1 MNSDI
6 ILKVKNLKTFYP
18 VLGGLF
24 KRHVDDL
31 KAVNGVSFNLK
42 YGETLGLVGESG
54 CGKTTIGKTIL
65 HLVKPTDGEITYKDT
80 DISKDLPRVL
90 RKKIQLVFQDPDS
103 SLNPRM
109 KIVDLISEPI
119 RILERIT
126 NKTEL
131 RARAY
136 KLLQIVSMKKEHLD
150 RFPHEFSG
158 GQKQRIVIAR
168 ALALNPEIII
178 LDEPT
183 SALDVSVQ
191 AQILNL
197 LKKLQREFNFSYIF
211 ITHDLSVV
219 RYIANRIAV
228 MYLGKFVETGSSK
241 DIFENPTHPYTRA
254 LLSSRP
260 VINIDEKHEEQIL
273 EGEIPSPVNPPK
285 GCTFHPRCPLF
296 QKGIT
301 TVCNEEIPEE
311 INVSDG
317 HIVWCRRK
325 GIDSYQSMNL

>member
-24 KRHVDDL
+24 KRHVNDL
-31 KAVNGVSFNLK
+31 KAVNDVSFNLK

-54 CGKTTIGKTIL
+54 CGKTTIGKTIV
-65 HLVKPTDGEITYKDT
+65 HLVKPTDGEIFYKEN
-80 DISKDLPRVL
+80 DISLDLPRAL

-119 RILERIT
+119 RILEGIT
-126 NKTEL
+126 NKIEL
-131 RARAY
+131 RLRAY

-168 ALALNPEIII
+168 ALALNPEIIV

-197 LKKLQREFNFSYIF
+197 LKKLQRQFNLSYIF

-241 DIFENPTHPYTRA
+241 DIFENPSHPYTRA

-260 VINIDEKHEEQIL
+260 VINLDEKHEEQIL
-273 EGEIPSPVNPPK
+273 EGEIPSPVNPPE

-296 QKGIT
+296 QQGVT
-301 TVCNEEIPEE
+301 TVCNEQIPEE
-311 INVSDG
+311 INISDG

-325 GIDSYQSMNL
+325 GIESYKK

>member
-24 KRHVDDL
+24 KRHVNDL
-31 KAVNGVSFNLK
+31 KAVNDVSFNLK

-54 CGKTTIGKTIL
+54 CGKTTIGKTIV
-65 HLVKPTDGEITYKDT
+65 HLVKPTDGEIFYKEN
-80 DISKDLPRVL
+80 DISLDLPRAL

-119 RILERIT
+119 RILEGIT
-126 NKTEL
+126 NKIEL
-131 RARAY
+131 RLRAY

-168 ALALNPEIII
+168 ALALNPEIIV

-197 LKKLQREFNFSYIF
+197 LKKLQRQFNLSYIF

-241 DIFENPTHPYTRA
+241 DIFENPSLPYCKHCVFTT
-254 LLSSRP
+254 P
-260 VINIDEKHEEQIL
+260 VINLDEKHEEQIL
-273 EGEIPSPVNPPK
+273 EGEIPSPVNPPE

-296 QKGIT
+296 QQGVT
-301 TVCNEEIPEE
+301 TVCNEQIPEE
-311 INVSDG
+311 INISDG

-325 GIDSYQSMNL
+325 GIESYKK

>member
-24 KRHVDDL
+24 KRHVNDL
-31 KAVNGVSFNLK
+31 KAVNDVSFNLK

-65 HLVKPTDGEITYKDT
+65 HLVSPTEGEIIYKDN
-80 DISKDLPRVL
+80 DISKDLPRGL
-90 RKKIQLVFQDPDS
+90 RRKIQLVFQDPDS

-119 RILERIT
+119 RILEGIT
-126 NKTEL
+126 NTVEL
-131 RARAY
+131 RSRAY

-150 RFPHEFSG
+150 RYPHEFSG

-197 LKKLQREFNFSYIF
+197 LKKLQRQFNFSYIF

-219 RYIANRIAV
+219 RYIADRIAV
-228 MYLGKFVETGSSK
+228 MYLGKFVETGSVK
-241 DIFENPTHPYTRA
+241 NIFDNPIHPYTRA

-260 VINIDEKHEEQIL
+260 VINIEEKHEEQIL
-273 EGEIPSPVNPPK
+273 EGEIPSPVNPPE

-296 QKGIT
+296 QQGIT

-311 INVSDG
+311 INISEG
-317 HIVWCRRK
+317 HIVWCRKK
-325 GIDSYQSMNL
+325 GIESYK